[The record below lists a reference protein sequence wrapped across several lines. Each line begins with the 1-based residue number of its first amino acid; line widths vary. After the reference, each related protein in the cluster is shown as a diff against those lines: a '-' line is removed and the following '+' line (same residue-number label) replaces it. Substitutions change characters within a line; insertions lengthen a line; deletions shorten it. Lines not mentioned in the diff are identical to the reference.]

1 MFSLSTLPCVLPG
14 PVDAS
19 VRTKEYDSG
28 WYVGQTSRR
37 GDARK
42 GDGTFYFLN
51 GDRYTGKWA
60 RDKMDGSGVY
70 QYKNGD
76 RWIHVIHTVYLMS
89 DARFE
94 GVFNKGEFSGDGL
107 FFFGS
112 LDKYDGEFSQGKLQG
127 RGKMTYRD
135 GHIYVGQVYGRLCQ
149 QKSFQIR
156 SSIFTYKC
164 KDERGKLI
172 DINK

>member
-1 MFSLSTLPCVLPG
+1 MCADCRHVFSHPMLPCVLPG

-42 GDGTFYFLN
+42 GEGTFYFLN

-60 RDKMDGSGVY
+60 RDKMDGRGVY

-76 RWIHVIHTVYLMS
+76 RWIHVT
-89 DARFE
+89 
-94 GVFNKGEFSGDGL
+94 
-107 FFFGS
+107 
-112 LDKYDGEFSQGKLQG
+112 
-127 RGKMTYRD
+127 
-135 GHIYVGQVYGRLCQ
+135 
-149 QKSFQIR
+149 
-156 SSIFTYKC
+156 
-164 KDERGKLI
+164 
-172 DINK
+172 